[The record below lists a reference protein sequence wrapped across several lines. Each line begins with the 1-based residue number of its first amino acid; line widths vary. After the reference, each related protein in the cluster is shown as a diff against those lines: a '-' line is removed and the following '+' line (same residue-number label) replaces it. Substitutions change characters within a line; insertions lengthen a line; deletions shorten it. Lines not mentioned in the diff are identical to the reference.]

1 MADYSGFLFDS
12 LDTIGQRVT
21 QNRRDKLA
29 AEQWDKSYAYKLLA
43 DDEEQKWRAAEAAR
57 AQANADRSYALDL
70 MQAEGPAKPPPG
82 YRWNEDGSLGFIP
95 GGPTDPA
102 VKAAAVPPPKP
113 RAMTRPTINDLAGAG
128 TGVTDLTRL
137 SENWNDQYG
146 GFGVGWWGDF
156 NNWLGRNAPG
166 ASSEDRGRAAWWQD
180 YQGYKNKVRH
190 DLFGSALTATE
201 RAEFDKAII
210 NPGMDPEA
218 IRTNLELQRSAAE
231 RAAQKL
237 AAAYLAQGYP
247 PAQIEAALGVPL
259 AEIGIA
265 PPAAAPGP
273 GASLANMSP
282 DEIAASVAESLAAGA
297 TAEDIARRLEE
308 NGINPGPIFDAIN
321 GGQ

>member
-82 YRWNEDGSLGFIP
+82 YRWKQDGGLEFIP

-102 VKAAAVPPPKP
+102 VKAAAAPPPKP
-113 RAMTRPTINDLAGAG
+113 RAMTRPTINDLSGAG
-128 TGVTDLTRL
+128 TGVTDLDRL
-137 SENWNDQYG
+137 SETWRDEYG
-146 GFGVGWWGDF
+146 GFGFSWLGDL
-156 NNWLGRNAPG
+156 NNWAGRNMPG
-166 ASSEDRGRAAWWQD
+166 AAPQDRERATWWQD
-180 YQGYKNKVRH
+180 YQGYKNMVRH
-190 DLFGSALTATE
+190 TLFGSALTATE
-201 RAEFDKAII
+201 KAEFEKAVI
-210 NPGMDPEA
+210 NPGMSPEA
-218 IRTNLELQRSAAE
+218 IRANLELQRSAAE
-231 RAAQKL
+231 RAAKKL
-237 AAAYLAQGYP
+237 AAAYIAQGYP
-247 PAQIEAALGVPL
+247 PEQVEATIGVPL
-259 AEIGIA
+259 AELGIA

-273 GASLANMSP
+273 GAAMDPESAVSAALDAIAQGADP
-282 DEIAASVAESLAAGA
+282 DAVRA
-297 TAEDIARRLEE
+297 RLEQM
-308 NGINPGPIFDAIN
+308 GIDPAILDQ